1 MYTSPSPKSKHSP
14 AETNSHQELPAPYTT
29 HCQHFGPRSTC
40 SVRSTHCSNRQS
52 TCSCT
57 GHPRPVG
64 TTFSCCVLSMTS
76 RGSHLDSKLLR
87 IHAPPPLGS
96 PAVALRRARPP
107 PSDVG
112 RAPHTALRAP
122 PRANRLRG
130 SEVLQLLGG
139 LHRPCG
145 VMPSFSGPPR
155 RSSKRRSSAA
165 WAENARRGTCGRVCL
180 PRRSR
185 ESTPCTNCNGI
196 SSAFLSWCSALAR
209 CRGRP

>member
-1 MYTSPSPKSKHSP
+1 MYNSNFTSHSPSLSISQAKFS
-14 AETNSHQELPAPYTT
+14 
-29 HCQHFGPRSTC
+29 F
-40 SVRSTHCSNRQS
+40 RQFH
-52 TCSCT
+52 T
-57 GHPRPVG
+57 RP
-64 TTFSCCVLSMTS
+64 S
-76 RGSHLDSKLLR
+76 
-87 IHAPPPLGS
+87 I
-96 PAVALRRARPP
+96 RRYAR
-107 PSDVG
+107 
-112 RAPHTALRAP
+112 

-145 VMPSFSGPPR
+145 VVPSFSGPPR

-185 ESTPCTNCNGI
+185 ECTPGTTCNGI

-209 CRGRP
+209 CRGRPFSARRPSRGGGRGACKLGKLAPPRSPPPPCRV